1 MSFYI
6 HLNERSIDIVM
17 SKKKAILDA
26 VLELITKRG
35 LYDTPMSE
43 VANKA
48 NVAAGTIYHYF
59 KNKEALILELY
70 TGSKSQM
77 MEAIIENVDE
87 NATYQRQFVK
97 LWKNLYN
104 FFTSQPKLFKF
115 MEQFENSP
123 FLDKIPKLEYEKY
136 YSSISFFLN
145 SGIEQRIL
153 TRMLYGEI
161 AAVAKTAI
169 YDPDSVDNQKII
181 KAIEISW
188 EGFKLKTSLND

>member
-1 MSFYI
+1 
-6 HLNERSIDIVM
+6 M

-26 VLELITKRG
+26 VLVLITKRG

-43 VANKA
+43 VANTA

-70 TGSKSQM
+70 AGSKSQM
-77 MEAIIENVDE
+77 MGAIIENVDE

-104 FFTSQPKLFKF
+104 FFTGQPKLFKF

-153 TRMLYGEI
+153 KPLPVDLMTRMLYGEI

-169 YDPDSVDNQKII
+169 YDPDSIDNQKII